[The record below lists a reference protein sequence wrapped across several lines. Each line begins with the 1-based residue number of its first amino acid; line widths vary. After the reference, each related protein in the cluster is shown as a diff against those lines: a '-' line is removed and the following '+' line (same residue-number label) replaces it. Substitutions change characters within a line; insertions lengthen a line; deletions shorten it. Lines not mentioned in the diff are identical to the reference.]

1 MADKW
6 LKFTFQIYV
15 DITSG
20 TKYMTLSSDLPMSA
34 FPNNN
39 LLYQLNYGTGDIL
52 SNVRMPGKLRLY
64 QFITKF
70 NNHNLLDVMNPNG
83 TNKVLT
89 DTDPDNINNVPV
101 NPLDEE
107 LIYTSG
113 LGTENTYIG
122 QVYESAVGHRVY
134 VSHNEIFMG
143 SQKTPEVSTQT
154 TITCEN
160 IYLFHD
166 DEMDL
171 YNALLES
178 YPNNVTPYNP
188 YSDPWTI
195 DNTGLNL
202 PYRVEFPPL
211 YDYSNILPW
220 YIDNT
225 GLNLPYREEFPPMH
239 EYTYDTPWLIDNT
252 GENLP
257 YREEF
262 PEMYEL
268 PRRYTDPAPPPS
280 WFSFKGRSCTEF
292 GCILEKLPLNIRN
305 ELATKIIDMPENTPF
320 VQEPSGWKTR
330 VITVTLGLKD
340 TSNENIDAINSWL
353 IGQGRLIFSDDPD
366 RHYIATCNG
375 TLTGNRLLRLGK
387 LPVQFIIMPH
397 KRNNDESMK
406 TYAIT
411 NGTVSIEN
419 KGTAPC
425 EPVLVITGD
434 GDITL
439 THTQSGTEITIKDVD
454 GKCTVDVSRRK
465 VYDALN
471 NVILSQ
477 VSGNLTDLKLSPK
490 TVNQIVTTGSVTKI
504 EAILNERWL

>member
-1 MADKW
+1 MAYY
-6 LKFTFQIYV
+6 FTLYTSVTNANFNNAVQSGLNTYSVLLWNFNGTVFSLYPEHAFNKQEDNTYYYEAYYTNGNVSQATNTGGRICCVRYSKSPSKTTNDIFMHDMLVSDFNNVFNGNIKNSRIYSWHGNDNV
-15 DITSG
+15 
-20 TKYMTLSSDLPMSA
+20 
-34 FPNNN
+34 
-39 LLYQLNYGTGDIL
+39 LNYYWYGFGEPTPTEL
-52 SNVRMPGKLRLY
+52 SW
-64 QFITKF
+64 FI
-70 NNHNLLDVMNPNG
+70 
-83 TNKVLT
+83 
-89 DTDPDNINNVPV
+89 
-101 NPLDEE
+101 
-107 LIYTSG
+107 
-113 LGTENTYIG
+113 
-122 QVYESAVGHRVY
+122 
-134 VSHNEIFMG
+134 
-143 SQKTPEVSTQT
+143 
-154 TITCEN
+154 
-160 IYLFHD
+160 
-166 DEMDL
+166 
-171 YNALLES
+171 
-178 YPNNVTPYNP
+178 
-188 YSDPWTI
+188 I
-195 DNTGLNL
+195 DGNL
-202 PYRVEFPPL
+202 PYK
-211 YDYSNILPW
+211 
-220 YIDNT
+220 
-225 GLNLPYREEFPPMH
+225 NL
-239 EYTYDTPWLIDNT
+239 
-252 GENLP
+252 
-257 YREEF
+257 F
-262 PEMYEL
+262 PEMKMIDDAPLIVWRIVDGEL
-268 PRRYTDPAPPPS
+268 PFKLSFPIMKGVTDAPLSMWRIVDGELPFKIQFPKMYKYGEDERNVQPPS

-353 IGQGRLIFSDDPD
+353 IGQGRLIFSDDPE

-397 KRNNDESMK
+397 KRNNEESLT
-406 TYAIT
+406 TYPIT

>member
-1 MADKW
+1 MADW
-6 LKFTFQIYV
+6 YIV
-15 DITSG
+15 DG
-20 TKYMTLSSDLPMSA
+20 
-34 FPNNN
+34 
-39 LLYQLNYGTGDIL
+39 
-52 SNVRMPGKLRLY
+52 
-64 QFITKF
+64 
-70 NNHNLLDVMNPNG
+70 
-83 TNKVLT
+83 
-89 DTDPDNINNVPV
+89 
-101 NPLDEE
+101 
-107 LIYTSG
+107 
-113 LGTENTYIG
+113 
-122 QVYESAVGHRVY
+122 
-134 VSHNEIFMG
+134 
-143 SQKTPEVSTQT
+143 
-154 TITCEN
+154 
-160 IYLFHD
+160 
-166 DEMDL
+166 
-171 YNALLES
+171 
-178 YPNNVTPYNP
+178 
-188 YSDPWTI
+188 
-195 DNTGLNL
+195 NL
-202 PYRVEFPPL
+202 PFL
-211 YDYSNILPW
+211 Y
-220 YIDNT
+220 
-225 GLNLPYREEFPPMH
+225 
-239 EYTYDTPWLIDNT
+239 
-252 GENLP
+252 
-257 YREEF
+257 EF
-262 PEMYEL
+262 PEMEVIDDAPLSVWRINDGEL
-268 PRRYTDPAPPPS
+268 PFKLSFPEMKGITDAPLSMWRIVDGELPFKIQFPKMYKYGEDDRNVQPPS

-305 ELATKIIDMPENTPF
+305 EYNTKIIDMPDNTPF
-320 VQEPSGWKTR
+320 VQESGGWKTR

-353 IGQGRLIFSDDPD
+353 IGQGRLIFSDDPE

-397 KRNNDESMK
+397 KRNNEESL
-406 TYAIT
+406 TAYPIT

>member
-1 MADKW
+1 MADRY
-6 LKFTFQIYV
+6 LKLSYDIYATFEAGDYWPTIGSSLSADSFINYP
-15 DITSG
+15 SY
-20 TKYMTLSSDLPMSA
+20 YM
-34 FPNNN
+34 
-39 LLYQLNYGTGDIL
+39 NYGIGDISGSL
-52 SNVRMPGKLRLY
+52 LLPDKLRMY
-64 QFITKF
+64 QQQVIFHDRI
-70 NNHNLLDVMNPNG
+70 LLDVMTAGKRNRI
-83 TNKVLT
+83 VI
-89 DTDPDNINNVPV
+89 DTTPYSIAHINLDPSSSD
-101 NPLDEE
+101 LKYSSE
-107 LIYTSG
+107 
-113 LGTENTYIG
+113 LGTENSYSPHHARG
-122 QVYESAVGHRVY
+122 YYHHV
-134 VSHNEIFMG
+134 EIDMQ
-143 SQKTPEVSTQT
+143 SQKASEVSGTA
-154 TITCEN
+154 TITFN
-160 IYLFHD
+160 AIYIFHD
-166 DEMDL
+166 NETTE
-171 YNALLES
+171 YNALLEA

-211 YDYSNILPW
+211 YDYSDILPW

-225 GLNLPYREEFPPMH
+225 GLNLPYREEFPPMY
-239 EYTYDTPWLIDNT
+239 EYIYNTPWMIDNS

-305 ELATKIIDMPENTPF
+305 EIATKIIDMPENTPF

-353 IGQGRLIFSDDPD
+353 IGQGRLIFSDDPE

-397 KRNNDESMK
+397 KRNNEESLT
-406 TYAIT
+406 TYPIT

>member
-1 MADKW
+1 MSTW
-6 LKFTFQIYV
+6 YIV
-15 DITSG
+15 DG
-20 TKYMTLSSDLPMSA
+20 
-34 FPNNN
+34 
-39 LLYQLNYGTGDIL
+39 
-52 SNVRMPGKLRLY
+52 
-64 QFITKF
+64 
-70 NNHNLLDVMNPNG
+70 
-83 TNKVLT
+83 
-89 DTDPDNINNVPV
+89 
-101 NPLDEE
+101 
-107 LIYTSG
+107 
-113 LGTENTYIG
+113 
-122 QVYESAVGHRVY
+122 
-134 VSHNEIFMG
+134 
-143 SQKTPEVSTQT
+143 
-154 TITCEN
+154 
-160 IYLFHD
+160 
-166 DEMDL
+166 
-171 YNALLES
+171 
-178 YPNNVTPYNP
+178 
-188 YSDPWTI
+188 
-195 DNTGLNL
+195 NL
-202 PYRVEFPPL
+202 PY
-211 YDYSNILPW
+211 
-220 YIDNT
+220 
-225 GLNLPYREEFPPMH
+225 LN
-239 EYTYDTPWLIDNT
+239 
-252 GENLP
+252 
-257 YREEF
+257 EF
-262 PEMYEL
+262 PEMKVIDDAPLSVWRIVDGGLPFKLSFPEMEGINDAPLSMWRIVDGEL
-268 PRRYTDPAPPPS
+268 PFKIQFPRMYKYGEDDRNVQPPS
-280 WFSFKGRSCTEF
+280 WFSFKGHKCTEF

-397 KRNNDESMK
+397 KRNNEEPLT
-406 TYAIT
+406 TYTIT